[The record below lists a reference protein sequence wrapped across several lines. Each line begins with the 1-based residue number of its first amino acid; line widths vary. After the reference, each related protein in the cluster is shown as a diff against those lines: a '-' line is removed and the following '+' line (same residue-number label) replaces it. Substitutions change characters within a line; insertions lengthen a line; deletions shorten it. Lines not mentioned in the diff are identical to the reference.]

1 MRTGTKAFSLLS
13 VVLFGCGLLVL
24 VVRISSAA
32 DLEAKPF
39 AEAYILLQASDQ
51 NAEKYASVLD
61 ISYNLIEHYEGPDL
75 VDIEVIAFGKAVE
88 MYFTT
93 EEATNPNA
101 SRIASLQ
108 ENGVR
113 FYVCLNTLETLSK
126 ASGRSVELLPGV
138 IGVQT
143 GVAFIVEE
151 VSEGYI
157 LIRP

>member
-1 MRTGTKAFSLLS
+1 MSTLTKVFSLFSRL
-13 VVLFGCGLLVL
+13 LFGCGLL
-24 VVRISSAA
+24 IAGIGASKSA

-39 AEAYILLQASDQ
+39 AEAHILLQVSDQ
-51 NAEKYASVLD
+51 DAGKYASALD
-61 ISYNLIEHYEGPDL
+61 ISNNLIKHYEGPDL

-88 MYFTT
+88 IYFTT
-93 EEATNPNA
+93 KGATNPNA

-108 ENGVR
+108 DNGVR
-113 FYVCLNTLETLSK
+113 FYVCLNTLETLTR
-126 ASGRSVELLPGV
+126 ASGKPAELLPGV

-151 VSEGYI
+151 VSEGYT